1 MVTKINMNPYFQTA
15 KPIIYNH
22 NSYTKEKLY
31 KESLLLCR
39 EFFIYNNIDIPEIT
53 DKQHFLKLNAT
64 GYYDKYKQII
74 HINTSKCKNPELVF
88 SQNYNFP
95 GWRYDSTIVGVLG
108 KQCGYHIDNI
118 FDDVSQS
125 KSWCSIYESSIFK
138 KDESY
143 SSDFSESARIFIT
156 NPGLLKR
163 GRPQKFKFF
172 TQVLNLRPLFDLP
185 WDTVLQNCDSDSKE
199 SIKRWFLT

>member
-15 KPIIYNH
+15 KPIIYKNE
-22 NSYTKEKLY
+22 NYTKEKLY

-39 EFFIYNNIDIPEIT
+39 EFFIYNDIDIPTIT
-53 DKQHFLKLNAT
+53 EKQHFLKSNAT

-74 HINTSKCKNPELVF
+74 HVNVNKCKNPENNF
-88 SQNYNFP
+88 SQNFNFP
-95 GWRYDSTIVGVLG
+95 GWRYDSTILGVLG

-118 FDDVSQS
+118 FEEVSQN
-125 KSWCSIYESSIFK
+125 KNWCSIYESSIFK

-143 SSDFSESARIFIT
+143 SNDFSESARLFIT

-172 TQVLNLRPLFDLP
+172 TQVLNLKPLFDLP
-185 WDTVLQNCDSDSKE
+185 WDMVLQNCDFDSKE